1 MQYTLTSPSLGA
13 PGLDAKPKFKVVIAY
28 EDFEAGK
35 HAKKTYDYLVGNL
48 GWECQFTNQMWRFD
62 VLSIPKLREL
72 AAAAAAQ
79 ADLIIISSH
88 GSEELP
94 EPVKA
99 WIESWL
105 GQQGNGLAL
114 VALFDCPREESQKT
128 RAVRAYL
135 AGVASRGGLEF
146 FGQPDDWPGRRN
158 RGGPLLS
165 QGNSDLGGRTL
176 SALAGVA
183 QQGPGFP
190 RWGINE

>member
-1 MQYTLTSPSLGA
+1 MQYRLTSPTLGA
-13 PGLDAKPKFKVVIAY
+13 SGLDANPNFNVVIAY

-35 HAKKTYDYLVGNL
+35 HARKTYDFLVENL
-48 GWECQFTNQMWRFD
+48 GRELQFTNQMWRFD

-72 AAAAAAQ
+72 AATGAAQ
-79 ADLIIISSH
+79 ADLIVISSH
-88 GSEELP
+88 GSGELP
-94 EPVKA
+94 GPVTA

-105 GQQGNGLAL
+105 GRQCHGLAL

-158 RGGPLLS
+158 RGGPLLF
-165 QGNSDLGGRTL
+165 QANPDLGGRSL
-176 SALAGVA
+176 PALAGVA
-183 QQGPGFP
+183 QEGPRFP